1 MLTVFRV
8 LPLPALVAGLYV
20 ILAFIRPASLAAPM
34 FSIGLPSG
42 ASLPISLADLLVL
55 VCLFTLYFEVLKA
68 TRTGRGSV
76 IDHIF
81 SLIGFVAC
89 LLVLILVPRAGT
101 FAFVAMTAMALIDV
115 IAGFTITISAA
126 RRDVEWERPQ

>member
-8 LPLPALVAGLYV
+8 LPLPALVAALYV
-20 ILAFIRPASLAAPM
+20 VLAFVRPAALTAPM

-42 ASLPISLADLLVL
+42 TALAIALADLLVL
-55 VCLFTLYFEVLKA
+55 VCLISLYFEVLKA

-81 SLIGFVAC
+81 SLVGFVAC

-101 FAFVAMTAMALIDV
+101 VAFLSMTAMTLIDV

-126 RRDVEWERPQ
+126 RRDVEWERPH